1 MTKQPW
7 SLIPK
12 TNFGKWS
19 VGLIIAMA
27 LLFSIGTSF
36 TNTLYESVSSGNT
49 IIADIAKRPAL
60 ALSMLAGMATGVL
73 AFITGLLAMIRKKE
87 KAILVYISSLIG
99 ALVIVFLIGEILYPH

>member
-27 LLFSIGTSF
+27 LLFSIGTSL

-99 ALVIVFLIGEILYPH
+99 ALVIVFLIGEIL